1 MNETQTKNRS
11 LQEADALII
20 ALKSRRFVIV
30 RKNES
35 QKLYPAEPI
44 CKRIRDL
51 QPGDEVYYQG
61 TLDTV
66 CGLSAY

>member
-1 MNETQTKNRS
+1 MNETQSNARS
-11 LQEADALII
+11 LEEAEALII

-30 RKNES
+30 RKDDP
-35 QKLYPAEPI
+35 KRLYPEPI

-51 QPGDEVYYQG
+51 RPGDTVHYPG

-66 CGLSAY
+66 CALGEY